1 MRTDYTYLVDKE
13 FEKGRYYI
21 GASDIPTL
29 ALMNTNYKQ
38 TPLKKYL
45 EMKGELEPFRGN
57 EYTKMGH
64 IMEPI
69 ILKLALEK
77 LGYEKNDIQNWFV
90 CRNSDKLHNKFIDLT
105 EARYDKFPELLA
117 HADLIIPDDDIIIE
131 AKNTGYFASK
141 RKEKNG
147 MRGFFLDG
155 YDINDLSENG
165 IPDKV
170 YLQVQTQL
178 MCYNAKTAYV
188 SCLIDGNAH
197 KLYGPI
203 HPNHKV
209 QEHILAL
216 AKRFWRCVEENIE
229 PQPEIWDDVLLL
241 NPAIDREKKIMIAGD
256 KLETVQEMIERGKK
270 LKERAKDIENEL
282 DDIKTA
288 LGVIMGENTLLET
301 PEGKK
306 LASMYET
313 SRESISLST
322 IKKGNETLY
331 NSLSDYINV
340 STSRIIKY

>member
-1 MRTDYTYLVDKE
+1 MRTDYTYLKDKD
-13 FEKGRYYI
+13 FQQGRHYI

-29 ALMNTNYKQ
+29 ALMNINYKQ

-45 EMKGELEPFRGN
+45 EMKGELEPFAGN
-57 EYTKMGH
+57 EFTQMGH

-90 CRNSDKLHNKFIDLT
+90 CRNSDKLHNKFIDFT
-105 EARYDKFPELLA
+105 EARYNDFDALLA
-117 HADLIIPDDDIIIE
+117 HADLIIPKDDIIIE

-188 SCLIDGNAH
+188 SCLIDGNTH

-203 HPNHKV
+203 HPIHKV

-216 AKRFWRCVEENIE
+216 SKRFWKCVENDTE
-229 PQPEIWDDVLLL
+229 PQPERWEEVTLL
-241 NPAIDREKKIMIAGD
+241 NPTIDREKKIMIAGE
-256 KLETVQEMIERGKK
+256 KLETVTEMIERGKK
-270 LKERAKDIENEL
+270 LKERTKDIENEL
-282 DDIKTA
+282 DDIKKSIG
-288 LGVIMGENTLLET
+288 LIMGDNTLLET

-306 LASMYET
+306 LASMYEMT
-313 SRESISLST
+313 RESISLST
-322 IKKGNETLY
+322 IKKENVTLY
-331 NSLSDYINV
+331 ESLADYINV
-340 STSRIIKY
+340 STSRVIKY